1 MRTTSYADLK
11 SRFTSAIGVDSLLSV
26 EETAFKNSLNDRV
39 RQIWTR
45 HRWPPLTAVV
55 SKTLAA
61 VDTSTLKADKAVR
74 IDNAS
79 DLYDVYD
86 VFTKN
91 PFEDNTARRLKF
103 SLVNGYLVVNKDV
116 SETTV
121 YVTGSQ
127 VPSDD
132 YGGATTTV
140 PQFMDRMLLAY
151 ACAEYY
157 RADGQLEKAMAE
169 EQRAEEY
176 FNQEVDRFQRLEQ
189 QNQIQVNTYPAYW
202 PTMLVSQT
210 TT

>member
-11 SRFTSAIGVDSLLSV
+11 SRFESAIGVDSLLSV

-61 VDTSTLKADKAVR
+61 VDTSTLKADKAVQ
-74 IDNAS
+74 IDNAT

-91 PFEDNTARRLKF
+91 PFEDNTSRRLKF
-103 SLVNGYLVVNKDV
+103 SLINGYLVVNKDV

-121 YVTGSQ
+121 YVFVTVVINPRNSEMNETLRFNN
-127 VPSDD
+127 SLDD
-132 YGGATTTV
+132 VNVLWVT
-140 PQFMDRMLLAY
+140 
-151 ACAEYY
+151 
-157 RADGQLEKAMAE
+157 
-169 EQRAEEY
+169 
-176 FNQEVDRFQRLEQ
+176 FQSR
-189 QNQIQVNTYPAYW
+189 T
-202 PTMLVSQT
+202 
-210 TT
+210 